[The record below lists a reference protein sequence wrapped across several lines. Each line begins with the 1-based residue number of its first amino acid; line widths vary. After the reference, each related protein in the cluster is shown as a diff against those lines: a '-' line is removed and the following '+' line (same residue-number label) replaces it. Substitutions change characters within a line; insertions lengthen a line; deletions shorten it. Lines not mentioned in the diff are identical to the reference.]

1 MSHIALVLAMTLLGL
16 LHIPTPTSAQD
27 LPEGLLVRFESSD
40 LVPGW
45 HMGTVGL
52 TKDGCVM
59 IWKSEPKLI
68 HGRIGFSL
76 HSIQKLERHE
86 GERWVETPLTPMMH
100 KEPKKCHEHTG

>member
-1 MSHIALVLAMTLLGL
+1 MSHIALVLSMTLLVL

-27 LPEGLLVRFESSD
+27 LPEGLLVRVESSD

-76 HSIQKLERHE
+76 HSIQKVERHE
-86 GERWVETPLTPMMH
+86 GERWVDIPLTPMMH
-100 KEPKKCHEHTG
+100 KEPKQCHEHTG

>member
-1 MSHIALVLAMTLLGL
+1 MSHIALVLLITLLVL

-45 HMGTVGL
+45 HMGSVGL

-59 IWKSEPKLI
+59 IWKSEPELI

-76 HSIQKLERHE
+76 HSI
-86 GERWVETPLTPMMH
+86 
-100 KEPKKCHEHTG
+100 

>member
-1 MSHIALVLAMTLLGL
+1 MSHIALVLSIALLGL

-45 HMGTVGL
+45 HVGTVGL

-59 IWKSEPKLI
+59 IWKSEPELI

-76 HSIQKLERHE
+76 HYIQKLERHE
-86 GERWVETPLTPMMH
+86 GERWVKVPLTPMMH
-100 KEPKKCHEHTG
+100 KEPKQ

>member
-1 MSHIALVLAMTLLGL
+1 MSHIALVLSITLLVL

-59 IWKSEPKLI
+59 IWKSEPELI

-76 HSIQKLERHE
+76 HSI
-86 GERWVETPLTPMMH
+86 
-100 KEPKKCHEHTG
+100 

>member
-1 MSHIALVLAMTLLGL
+1 MSHIALVLSIMLMLL

-59 IWKSEPKLI
+59 IWKSEPELI

-76 HSIQKLERHE
+76 HSI
-86 GERWVETPLTPMMH
+86 
-100 KEPKKCHEHTG
+100 